1 MNWDE
6 DRRAYYEQQAA
17 EEEYIEEISIQAVN
31 EFTSE
36 RLQSYFLT
44 YPEVA
49 KEAYFALDEAIRLK
63 KSDFFSAAFLFSV
76 IATEVA
82 VKSVLLKPIVN
93 GLVHNIPTSTLI
105 TDLVVRNGLDRI
117 EELLCTSLNN
127 IANIDLKSFTRD
139 SSGQN
144 LWSEIKTLQKKRD
157 YLVHRAKMPSQTDA
171 EQAISVAD
179 AVLVNLFPAVIEAI
193 GLHLHEGRICNGY
206 SCPR

>member
-1 MNWDE
+1 M
-6 DRRAYYEQQAA
+6 
-17 EEEYIEEISIQAVN
+17 
-31 EFTSE
+31 
-36 RLQSYFLT
+36 
-44 YPEVA
+44 
-49 KEAYFALDEAIRLK
+49 
-63 KSDFFSAAFLFSV
+63 
-76 IATEVA
+76 
-82 VKSVLLKPIVN
+82 
-93 GLVHNIPTSTLI
+93 
-105 TDLVVRNGLDRI
+105 
-117 EELLCTSLNN
+117 NN